1 MDGTVEEA
9 AVGDADL
16 ARRKRVRRSA
26 VWGGAAGAAGVV
38 PVAINATE
46 FWPWWLNLAFCVVV
60 GGGGAFAGAVTG
72 RRDGRKAEV
81 RRSTLGAGERE
92 MGRYRVKLV
101 PEGVQAPA
109 PFKEDDYTSYSLT
122 TTTHRLQL
130 WEFGYLP
137 QWSHPWSE
145 LHLAMEEHVVVITGP
160 QGLLGRFVLA
170 RNVVPAELVLAAN
183 RLRARAPGRPSD
195 PSPSAPAEGG
205 S

>member
-1 MDGTVEEA
+1 
-9 AVGDADL
+9 
-16 ARRKRVRRSA
+16 
-26 VWGGAAGAAGVV
+26 
-38 PVAINATE
+38 
-46 FWPWWLNLAFCVVV
+46 
-60 GGGGAFAGAVTG
+60 
-72 RRDGRKAEV
+72 
-81 RRSTLGAGERE
+81 
-92 MGRYRVKLV
+92 MGQYRVKLV

-145 LHLAMEEHVVVITGP
+145 LHLAMEDHVVVITGP

-195 PSPSAPAEGG
+195 PSPSPPRTG
-205 S
+205 